1 MRGKRFI
8 VNLAAMVL
16 LALLLSSCTGG
27 QIRMSF
33 LQGDEIK
40 LQVGRKVQ
48 FRYDEKT
55 CQMAFSGERKLFRAH
70 TDNMSDYY
78 IVGLSQIP
86 DSEGMTLAAD
96 LTWTTDTDVLSR
108 KNLALEVLRIEG
120 EKVWLWSDA
129 ARIGFCI
136 VILE

>member
-1 MRGKRFI
+1 MRRAF
-8 VNLAAMVL
+8 LMCLSAMASTV
-16 LALLLSSCTGG
+16 LLLSSCTSGR
-27 QIRMSF
+27 IRMSF
-33 LQGDEIK
+33 LQGDEVK

-55 CQMAFSGERKLFRAH
+55 CQMAFSDELKTFRAH

-78 IVGLSQIP
+78 IVNLSQIP
-86 DSEGMTLAAD
+86 DSEGMTLTAD
-96 LTWTTDTDVLSR
+96 LTWTTDTDVLNR
-108 KNLALEVLRIEG
+108 KNLALEVLKIEG